1 MSSSVTIPPPKALES
16 PIAVPL
22 KTMMGPGP
30 SNAAERVLAATALPV
45 IGHLHPEY
53 CKVMDDVKAGVQY
66 AFQVGDIALVFM
78 LIGLTLTDCR
88 PLPDVDNF
96 GLLHGWVNFVLVFA
110 LFAFQ
115 N

>member
-1 MSSSVTIPPPKALES
+1 MSSSSSVTIPPPKALES
-16 PIAVPL
+16 PIDVPL

-30 SNAAERVLAATALPV
+30 SNAADRVLAATALPV

-66 AFQVGDIALVFM
+66 AFQVGDIALV
-78 LIGLTLTDCR
+78 LIIGLTDHR
-88 PLPDVDNF
+88 PLSDVENF
-96 GLLHGWVNFVLVFA
+96 GLLHAWVNFVLVFA
-110 LFAFQ
+110 LSACQ